1 MAHDDESRPYG
12 LLELAVPENSDSS
25 AEIELP
31 ALPAT
36 AWAVLGTL
44 TFGEELSGYD
54 IKTWAD
60 WSLNYF
66 YWSPSFSQVYS
77 ELKRLEKHG
86 YVRSDS
92 TPGDT
97 RRRRAY
103 SITPEGL
110 SALREWTR
118 TAEVDRPT
126 LKHSTLLHLWLGH
139 LNEPENLKARV
150 REHIEQM
157 VELRDGAA
165 TRAANSSD
173 EPSWAFANMVMHW
186 SRRHYEA
193 EITMAEELLEL
204 IDSTAERYE
213 HAAKQLGTGLPVP
226 IDPGRWKNR
235 TNRS

>member
-1 MAHDDESRPYG
+1 M
-12 LLELAVPENSDSS
+12 PENSDSA

-77 ELKRLEKHG
+77 ELKRLENHG
-86 YVRSDS
+86 FVRSSD

-103 SITPEGL
+103 SITPEGVE
-110 SALREWTR
+110 ALRVWTR
-118 TAEVDRPT
+118 TAQVDRPA
-126 LKHSTLLHLWLGH
+126 LKHPTILHLWLGH
-139 LNEPENLKARV
+139 LNEPDNLKTRV

-165 TRAANSSD
+165 ARAENSSD
-173 EPSWAFANMVMHW
+173 EPSWAFANMVMNW
-186 SRRHYEA
+186 SCRHYEA
-193 EITMAEELLEL
+193 EITMAEELLEQ
-204 IDSTAERYE
+204 IDAAAERYADATKE
-213 HAAKQLGTGLPVP
+213 QGTGLPVP
-226 IDPGRWKNR
+226 VDPGRWKR
-235 TNRS
+235 TNS

>member
-1 MAHDDESRPYG
+1 M
-12 LLELAVPENSDSS
+12 PENSEPS

-86 YVRSDS
+86 FVRSS
-92 TPGDT
+92 NTPGDT

-103 SITPEGL
+103 SITTEGVE
-110 SALREWTR
+110 ALRVWTR
-118 TAEVDRPT
+118 TAAVDRPA
-126 LKHSTLLHLWLGH
+126 LKHPTILHLWLGH
-139 LNEPENLKARV
+139 LNEPDNLKARV

-157 VELRDGAA
+157 IELRDGAA
-165 TRAANSSD
+165 ARAENSSD
-173 EPSWAFANMVMHW
+173 EPSWAFANMVMNW

-204 IDSTAERYE
+204 IDAAAERYADATKE
-213 HAAKQLGTGLPVP
+213 QGTGLPVP
-226 IDPGRWKNR
+226 VDPGRWKR
-235 TNRS
+235 TDS